1 MYSALKQLRENQTS
15 ALLDPALEI
24 SKTILVADDHESSL
38 AGLEELL
45 SAEGFNVVTARD
57 GQVALAEFQRAQPDL
72 VLSDVKMPLLDGIA
86 VCRHIKN
93 NPETRLVPVVLITG
107 LTATQDRVAGI
118 EAGAD
123 DFLTKPVERLQLIAR
138 VRSLLRQKAYTDELE
153 RAESVLFALAR
164 SIEGK
169 DPYTKGH
176 CERLAEHAA
185 RLGEALGLEAPQII
199 ALRRAGL
206 VHDIGKVAVPDTIL
220 LKSTR
225 LTAAERKI
233 MQRHPVIGERICS
246 PLKSFQLVLP
256 VIRHHHEKMNG
267 TGYPDKLKGEEIPL
281 TARIL
286 QIVDVY
292 DALTTSRPYK
302 PALTVEEALVVMKK
316 EVSKGWWDP
325 HVFAEFERLI
335 EKDVQ
340 KFVSLVKAA
349 AAGAN

>member
-1 MYSALKQLRENQTS
+1 MLGA
-15 ALLDPALEI
+15 ALETP
-24 SKTILVADDHESSL
+24 KTILVADDHESSL
-38 AGLEELL
+38 AGLEGLL
-45 SAEGFNVVTARD
+45 SAEGFNVLTARD
-57 GQVALAEFQRAQPDL
+57 GQVALAEFHRAQPDL
-72 VLSDVKMPLLDGIA
+72 VLSDVKMPLLNGIE

-107 LTATQDRVAGI
+107 LTATEDRMAGI

-169 DPYTKGH
+169 DPYTEGH

-185 RLGEALGLEAPQII
+185 RLVEVLGLEAPQII

-220 LKSTR
+220 LKPAR

-233 MQRHPVIGERICS
+233 MQRHPVVGERICS

-302 PALTVEEALVVMKK
+302 SALTVEEALAVMKK
-316 EVSKGWWDP
+316 EVGKGWWDP

-340 KFVSLVKAA
+340 KFISLVKAA
-349 AAGAN
+349 AASGN

>member
-1 MYSALKQLRENQTS
+1 M
-15 ALLDPALEI
+15 

-38 AGLEELL
+38 AGLEGLL
-45 SAEGFNVVTARD
+45 SAEGFHVVTARD

-72 VLSDVKMPLLDGIA
+72 VLSDVKMPLLDGIE

-169 DPYTKGH
+169 DPYTEGH

-220 LKSTR
+220 LKPTR
-225 LTAAERKI
+225 LTAAETKI

-302 PALTVEEALVVMKK
+302 PALTVEQALVVMKK
-316 EVSKGWWDP
+316 EVGKGWWDP

-340 KFVSLVKAA
+340 KFISLVKAA
-349 AAGAN
+349 AAGAH

>member
-1 MYSALKQLRENQTS
+1 
-15 ALLDPALEI
+15 LEKP
-24 SKTILVADDHESSL
+24 KTILVADDHESSL
-38 AGLEELL
+38 TGLEGLL
-45 SAEGFNVVTARD
+45 SNEGFNVVTARD

-72 VLSDVKMPLLDGIA
+72 VLTDVRMPVLNGIE

-93 NPETRLVPVVLITG
+93 NPETRLVPVVIITG

-123 DFLTKPVERLQLIAR
+123 DFLTKPVEHLQLVAR
-138 VRSLLRQKAYTDELE
+138 VRSLLRLKAFTDELE

-169 DPYTKGH
+169 DPYTEGH
-176 CERLAEHAA
+176 CERLAEYSA
-185 RLGEALGLEAPQII
+185 RLGEELGLDSPKII

-206 VHDIGKVAVPDTIL
+206 VHDIGKVAVPDAIL
-220 LKSTR
+220 LKPDR
-225 LTAAERKI
+225 LTAGEKKI
-233 MQRHPVIGERICS
+233 MQRHPLVGERICS

-256 VIRHHHEKMNG
+256 IIRHHHEKMNG
-267 TGYPDKLKGEEIPL
+267 AGYPDKLKGEEIPL

-302 PALTVEEALVVMKK
+302 PALTVEQALAVMKK
-316 EVSKGWWDP
+316 EVQRGWWDSR
-325 HVFAEFERLI
+325 VFGQFECLI
-335 EKDVQ
+335 EKDPE
-340 KFVSLVKAA
+340 KSVSLVKAA
-349 AAGAN
+349 AASSN

>member
-1 MYSALKQLRENQTS
+1 
-15 ALLDPALEI
+15 LETP
-24 SKTILVADDHESSL
+24 KTILIADDHEASL
-38 AGLEELL
+38 TGLEALL

-72 VLSDVKMPLLDGIA
+72 VLSDVKMPVLNGIQ
-86 VCRHIKN
+86 VCRDIKN

-107 LTATQDRVAGI
+107 LTATEDRVAGI
-118 EAGAD
+118 NAGAD

-153 RAESVLFALAR
+153 QAETVLFALAR

-169 DPYTKGH
+169 DPYTEGH
-176 CERLAEHAA
+176 CERLAEHST
-185 RLGEALGLEAPQII
+185 RLGEFLGLDAPQII

-206 VHDIGKVAVPDTIL
+206 VHDIGKVAVPDSIL
-220 LKSTR
+220 LKPAR

-233 MQRHPVIGERICS
+233 MQRHPVVGERICS

-256 VIRHHHEKMNG
+256 IIRHHHEKMNG
-267 TGYPDKLKGEEIPL
+267 TGYPDQLQGDEIPL

-286 QIVDVY
+286 QIVDIY

-302 PALTVEEALVVMKK
+302 PALTVEEALAVMQK
-316 EVSKGWWDP
+316 EVRKGWWDP
-325 HVFAEFERLI
+325 HVFAKFQSLI
-335 EKDVQ
+335 ERDVQ

-349 AAGAN
+349 AAGGK

>member
-1 MYSALKQLRENQTS
+1 M
-15 ALLDPALEI
+15 EI

-220 LKSTR
+220 LKST
-225 LTAAERKI
+225 
-233 MQRHPVIGERICS
+233 
-246 PLKSFQLVLP
+246 
-256 VIRHHHEKMNG
+256 
-267 TGYPDKLKGEEIPL
+267 
-281 TARIL
+281 
-286 QIVDVY
+286 
-292 DALTTSRPYK
+292 
-302 PALTVEEALVVMKK
+302 
-316 EVSKGWWDP
+316 
-325 HVFAEFERLI
+325 
-335 EKDVQ
+335 
-340 KFVSLVKAA
+340 
-349 AAGAN
+349 

>member
-1 MYSALKQLRENQTS
+1 
-15 ALLDPALEI
+15 LETP
-24 SKTILVADDHESSL
+24 KTILVADDHESSL
-38 AGLEELL
+38 TGLEGLL

-57 GQVALAEFQRAQPDL
+57 GLVALAEFRRAQPDL
-72 VLSDVKMPLLDGIA
+72 VLTDVKMPALNGIE

-93 NPETRLVPVVLITG
+93 NPETCLVPVVMITG

-118 EAGAD
+118 DAGAD

-169 DPYTKGH
+169 DPYTEGH
-176 CERLAEHAA
+176 CERLAEYSA
-185 RLGEALGLEAPQII
+185 RLGEAVGLESSQII

-206 VHDIGKVAVPDTIL
+206 VHDIGKVTVPDAIL
-220 LKSTR
+220 LKPDR

-233 MQRHPVIGERICS
+233 MQRHPVVGERICS

-256 VIRHHHEKMNG
+256 VIRHHHEKLNG
-267 TGYPDKLKGEEIPL
+267 KGYPDKLKGEEIPL

-302 PALTVEEALVVMKK
+302 PALTVEEALAVMKK
-316 EVSKGWWDP
+316 EVRKGWWDP
-325 HVFAEFERLI
+325 HVFAEFESLM
-335 EKDVQ
+335 EKDAEKFIPLVQ
-340 KFVSLVKAA
+340 AA
-349 AAGAN
+349 AAGRN

>member
-1 MYSALKQLRENQTS
+1 MET
-15 ALLDPALEI
+15 P
-24 SKTILVADDHESSL
+24 KTILVADDHKSSL
-38 AGLEELL
+38 SGLEGLL
-45 SAEGFNVVTARD
+45 SAEGFNVVTATD

-72 VLSDVKMPLLDGIA
+72 VLTDVKMPVLTGLEL
-86 VCRHIKN
+86 CRHIKTD
-93 NPETRLVPVVLITG
+93 PETRLVPVVLITG
-107 LTATQDRVAGI
+107 LTAIQDRVAGI
-118 EAGAD
+118 DAGAD

-169 DPYTKGH
+169 DPYTEGH
-176 CERLAEHAA
+176 CERLAEYSA
-185 RLGEALGLEAPQII
+185 RLGEALGLEPPQII

-206 VHDIGKVAVPDTIL
+206 VHDIGKVAVPDAIL
-220 LKSTR
+220 LKPGR
-225 LTAAERKI
+225 LTAAETKI
-233 MQRHPVIGERICS
+233 MHRHPVVGERICS

-267 TGYPDKLKGEEIPL
+267 MGYPDKLKGEEIPL

-302 PALTVEEALVVMKK
+302 PALTVEEALAVMKK

-325 HVFAEFERLI
+325 RVFTEFERLI
-335 EKDVQ
+335 QKDVE
-340 KFVSLVKAA
+340 KFMSLVKAA
-349 AAGAN
+349 AAGGN